1 MNKKILIVDDN
12 VDILHTLKKG
22 LEFIDETYELNL
34 VENGNKFLEQME
46 KNQKPDIIL
55 LDIMMPD
62 INGWDL
68 FAKIKEN
75 ADWSTIPIVFLT
87 AKADGFSVG
96 FGKKNADAYIT
107 KPFEINT
114 IKETIDNLLRK

>member
-1 MNKKILIVDDN
+1 
-12 VDILHTLKKG
+12 VDILHTLKRG
-22 LEFIDETYELNL
+22 LEIFNDKYELNL
-34 VENGNKFLEQME
+34 VENGSKFLEQME
-46 KNQKPDIIL
+46 KNKKPDLIL

-62 INGWDL
+62 ISGWDL

-75 ADWSTIPIVFLT
+75 VDWSNIPIVFLT

-114 IKETIDNLLRK
+114 IKKTIDNLIK

>member
-1 MNKKILIVDDN
+1 MMKKILIVDDN

-22 LEFIDETYELNL
+22 FEIIDETYELSL
-34 VENGNKFLEQME
+34 VENGTKFLEQME
-46 KNQKPDIIL
+46 RNQKPDLIL
-55 LDIMMPD
+55 LDIMMPG

-75 ADWSTIPIVFLT
+75 SEWSTIPIVFLT

-114 IKETIDNLLRK
+114 IKETIDNLLGQ